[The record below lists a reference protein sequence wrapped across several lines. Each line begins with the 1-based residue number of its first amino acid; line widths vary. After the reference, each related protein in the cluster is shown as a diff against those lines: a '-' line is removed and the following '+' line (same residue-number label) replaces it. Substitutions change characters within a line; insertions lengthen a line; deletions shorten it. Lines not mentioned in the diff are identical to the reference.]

1 MEDSGDSSEGN
12 GLEELVDKVNNSE
25 ELSEIN
31 EWNDFKKSLKALN
44 TVAFCCAG
52 DKLSDE
58 DFSDMDEEGKSSFN
72 DEEICINTSVSKS
85 RKPIHYQKNIEKT
98 NDIGMV
104 NDDLSEDEDTS
115 SLKKSRFVRKKN
127 LTQIMA

>member
-1 MEDSGDSSEGN
+1 MENSEESSEADCCEEQLKKVEDSGDSSEGN
-12 GLEELVDKVNNSE
+12 GLEEQVDKVNNSE

-31 EWNDFKKSLKALN
+31 EGNDFEKSIKASN

-85 RKPIHYQKNIEKT
+85 RKPIPEEY
-98 NDIGMV
+98 
-104 NDDLSEDEDTS
+104 
-115 SLKKSRFVRKKN
+115 
-127 LTQIMA
+127 